1 MTYANKVVSDSDGFE
16 VNVAAAFAV
25 VRVSVTRVGWPLP
38 LPLRWKLLGLC
49 VGVDSKLALICYQYK
64 LGL

>member
-25 VRVSVTRVGWPLP
+25 VRVSVTGVAVTVTVAVIFSHS
-38 LPLRWKLLGLC
+38 LRGISASS
-49 VGVDSKLALICYQYK
+49 VDSTSV
-64 LGL
+64 

>member
-1 MTYANKVVSDSDGFE
+1 MTYANKVVGDSDGFE

-25 VRVSVTRVGWPLP
+25 VRVSVTRAALP
-38 LPLRWKLLGLC
+38 LPLSCKLLGLC
-49 VGVDSKLALICYQYK
+49 VGVDSKLALIRYQIK